1 VHVYLHEEGITL
13 KELAFDV
20 DRMVESFRV
29 GQRLFLTVLNEKA
42 SPMYTSEFLCRL
54 FEQESQGLFDAR
66 EVVLGQ
72 TQQGG
77 APTPFDRILAT
88 RLAAHSID
96 WLIDQIDSARAGG
109 AVIGLHER
117 GVRIVPLRD
126 TEELA
131 DWEHRRPMNQWWLQ
145 LRPIINVLAGRLAA
159 SHPDAH

>member
-1 VHVYLHEEGITL
+1 
-13 KELAFDV
+13 
-20 DRMVESFRV
+20 
-29 GQRLFLTVLNEKA
+29 
-42 SPMYTSEFLCRL
+42 
-54 FEQESQGLFDAR
+54 LFDAR

-96 WLIDQIDSARAGG
+96 WLVDQVDSARTSG
-109 AVIGLHER
+109 AVIGLHEG

-131 DWEHRRPMNQWWLQ
+131 DWEHRRPVNQWWLQ
-145 LRPIINVLAGRLAA
+145 LRQIINVLAGRLAA